1 MATKKSTS
9 FYIGLALLAAG
20 TIVLLQVLGIVFI
33 AQKWWLPVILVVV
46 GLLVILGRKGPVVI
60 LGWIGFLYGAV
71 LLLMAI
77 GLFNINILWQ
87 LSAAYPLLFGLM
99 LIL

>member
-1 MATKKSTS
+1 MATKKSTT
-9 FYIGLALLAAG
+9 FYIGLALLIIGA
-20 TIVLLQVLGIVFI
+20 IVLLQVLGIFFI
-33 AQKWWLPVILVVV
+33 SQKWWLPVILLVV
-46 GLLVILGRKGPVVI
+46 GLLVVLGRKGPAGI
-60 LGWIGFLYGAV
+60 LGWISFLYGAV

-77 GLFNINILWQ
+77 GLFNINLLWQ

>member
-1 MATKKSTS
+1 MTKKKSTT
-9 FYIGLALLAAG
+9 FYIGLALLAIG
-20 TIVLLQVLGIVFI
+20 IIILLQVLGIVI
-33 AQKWWLPVILVVV
+33 ISQKWWLPVILIAV
-46 GLLVILGRKGPVVI
+46 GLLVILGRKGPVGI

-77 GLFNINILWQ
+77 GLFDIALLWQ
-87 LSAAYPLLFGLM
+87 LSATYPLLFGLI